1 MIVRLASVRAASR
14 LAARR
19 CSTAAA
25 SSSQAVPPPTRKQL
39 YRHAV
44 CAAIPMIGFG
54 ACARSHQVAARAQ
67 FPATVAERLRRWT

>member
-1 MIVRLASVRAASR
+1 MIVRLTSVRR
-14 LAARR
+14 LSHVAVRR

-25 SSSQAVPPPTRKQL
+25 SSTQAVPPPTRKQL

-54 ACARSHQVAARAQ
+54 ACARNHLLPAHARPQ
-67 FPATVAERLRRWT
+67 F

>member
-1 MIVRLASVRAASR
+1 MIVRAASR

-25 SSSQAVPPPTRKQL
+25 SSSATVPPPTREQL

-54 ACARSHQVAARAQ
+54 ACARNHLLPAHARHLL
-67 FPATVAERLRRWT
+67 PAHARHVQPWPSG